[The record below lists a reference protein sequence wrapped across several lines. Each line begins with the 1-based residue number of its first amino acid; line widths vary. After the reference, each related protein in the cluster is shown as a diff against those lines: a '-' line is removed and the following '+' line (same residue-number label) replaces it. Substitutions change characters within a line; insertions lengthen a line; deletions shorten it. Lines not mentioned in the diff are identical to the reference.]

1 MAPESNISYGKMS
14 DFVLI
19 PFFGF
24 ILVIKL
30 INFDFE
36 SHWNTFISF
45 GKKNMVPDLNMSHR
59 KMSDLV
65 SFPMFGFTFVK
76 KLTNFGFED
85 H

>member
-36 SHWNTFISF
+36 SH
-45 GKKNMVPDLNMSHR
+45 
-59 KMSDLV
+59 
-65 SFPMFGFTFVK
+65 
-76 KLTNFGFED
+76 
-85 H
+85 